1 MSRRNY
7 WIIRKKIMPQH
18 TDHAGVLWHGYY
30 LNWLE
35 EARIDALSKVGI
47 KYIDLIKDGYEMP
60 VVSIEIKY
68 KSPILHGEEILIES
82 EFVINESP
90 RIKINSNFIGRNNII
105 TTSSSIDLVLINK
118 ENFSIVRKKP
128 KFFLEALNKLKNGPK
143 EIKVI
148 TNV

>member
-1 MSRRNY
+1 MSRRNH
-7 WIIRKKIMPQH
+7 WIIRKEVMPQH

-90 RIKINSNFIGRNNII
+90 RIKINSNFIGRKNII

-143 EIKVI
+143 
-148 TNV
+148 

>member
-1 MSRRNY
+1 
-7 WIIRKKIMPQH
+7 MPQH

-143 EIKVI
+143 
-148 TNV
+148 

>member
-1 MSRRNY
+1 MSRGNY
-7 WIIRKKIMPQH
+7 WIIRKETLPQH

-143 EIKVI
+143 
-148 TNV
+148 

>member
-1 MSRRNY
+1 MPRRNH
-7 WIIRKKIMPQH
+7 WIIRKEVMPQH

-143 EIKVI
+143 
-148 TNV
+148 

>member
-1 MSRRNY
+1 MSRRNH
-7 WIIRKKIMPQH
+7 WIIRKEVMPQH

-30 LNWLE
+30 INWLE

-128 KFFLEALNKLKNGPK
+128 KFFSEALNKLKNGPK
-143 EIKVI
+143 
-148 TNV
+148 

>member
-1 MSRRNY
+1 
-7 WIIRKKIMPQH
+7 MPQH

-82 EFVINESP
+82 EFLINESP

-128 KFFLEALNKLKNGPK
+128 KFFLEALNKLKNGPQ
-143 EIKVI
+143 
-148 TNV
+148 

>member
-1 MSRRNY
+1 MSRRNH
-7 WIIRKKIMPQH
+7 WIIRKEVMPQH

-35 EARIDALSKVGI
+35 EARIDALFKVGI
-47 KYIDLIKDGYEMP
+47 KYTDLIKDGYEMP

-143 EIKVI
+143 
-148 TNV
+148 

>member
-1 MSRRNY
+1 MPQRNY
-7 WIIRKKIMPQH
+7 WIIRKETMPQH

-143 EIKVI
+143 
-148 TNV
+148 

>member
-1 MSRRNY
+1 MSRRNH
-7 WIIRKKIMPQH
+7 WIIRKEIMPQH

-90 RIKINSNFIGRNNII
+90 RIKINSNFIGINNII

-143 EIKVI
+143 
-148 TNV
+148 

>member
-1 MSRRNY
+1 MSRRNH
-7 WIIRKKIMPQH
+7 WIIRKEVMPQH

-35 EARIDALSKVGI
+35 EARINALSKVGI
-47 KYIDLIKDGYEMP
+47 KYIDLIKDGFEMP

-128 KFFLEALNKLKNGPK
+128 KFFLEALNTLKNGPK
-143 EIKVI
+143 
-148 TNV
+148 

>member
-1 MSRRNY
+1 MSRKNH
-7 WIIRKKIMPQH
+7 WIIRKEVMPQH

-90 RIKINSNFIGRNNII
+90 RIKINSNFIGINNII
-105 TTSSSIDLVLINK
+105 TTSSSIDLVLIKK

-128 KFFLEALNKLKNGPK
+128 KFFLVALNKLKNGPK
-143 EIKVI
+143 
-148 TNV
+148 

>member
-1 MSRRNY
+1 MSRRNH
-7 WIIRKKIMPQH
+7 WIIRKETMPQH

-68 KSPILHGEEILIES
+68 KSPILHGEEILIQS
-82 EFVINESP
+82 EFIINESP
-90 RIKINSNFIGRNNII
+90 RIKINSNFIGRKNII
-105 TTSSSIDLVLINK
+105 KTSSSIDLVLINK

-128 KFFLEALNKLKNGPK
+128 KFFSEALNKLKNGPK
-143 EIKVI
+143 
-148 TNV
+148 

>member
-1 MSRRNY
+1 MSRRNH
-7 WIIRKKIMPQH
+7 WIIRKEVMPHH

-35 EARIDALSKVGI
+35 EARINALSKVGI

-68 KSPILHGEEILIES
+68 KSPILHGEVIFIES
-82 EFVINESP
+82 RFLTNESP

-105 TTSSSIDLVLINK
+105 KTSSSIDLVLINK
-118 ENFSIVRKKP
+118 ENFSIIRKKP

-143 EIKVI
+143 
-148 TNV
+148 

>member
-1 MSRRNY
+1 MSRRNH
-7 WIIRKKIMPQH
+7 WIIRKEVMPQH

-35 EARIDALSKVGI
+35 EARIDALFKVGI

-128 KFFLEALNKLKNGPK
+128 KFFLEALNKLKNGP
-143 EIKVI
+143 
-148 TNV
+148 N

>member
-1 MSRRNY
+1 MSRRNH
-7 WIIRKKIMPQH
+7 WIIRKEVMPQH

-35 EARIDALSKVGI
+35 EARIDALFKVGI

-68 KSPILHGEEILIES
+68 KIPIFHGETILIES
-82 EFVINESP
+82 EFLINEGP
-90 RIKINSNFIGRNNII
+90 RIKIKSNFIGRNNII

-143 EIKVI
+143 
-148 TNV
+148 

>member
-1 MSRRNY
+1 MSKRNH
-7 WIIRKKIMPQH
+7 WIIRKEVMPQH

-35 EARIDALSKVGI
+35 EARIDALFKVGI

-143 EIKVI
+143 
-148 TNV
+148 

>member
-1 MSRRNY
+1 MSRRNH
-7 WIIRKKIMPQH
+7 WIIRKEVMPQH

-128 KFFLEALNKLKNGPK
+128 KFFSEALNKLKNGPK
-143 EIKVI
+143 
-148 TNV
+148 

>member
-1 MSRRNY
+1 MSRSNY
-7 WIIRKKIMPQH
+7 WIIRKETMPQH

-30 LNWLE
+30 FNWLE

-47 KYIDLIKDGYEMP
+47 KYIDLIKEGYEMP
-60 VVSIEIKY
+60 VASIEIKY
-68 KSPILHGEEILIES
+68 KLPIFHGEEILIKS
-82 EFVINESP
+82 EFLINESP

-105 TTSSSIDLVLINK
+105 KTSSSIDLVLINK

-143 EIKVI
+143 
-148 TNV
+148 

>member
-1 MSRRNY
+1 MSRRNH
-7 WIIRKKIMPQH
+7 WIIRKEVMPQH

-35 EARIDALSKVGI
+35 EARIDALFKVGI
-47 KYIDLIKDGYEMP
+47 KYIDLIKDGYEIP

-82 EFVINESP
+82 EFVINKSP

-143 EIKVI
+143 
-148 TNV
+148 

>member
-1 MSRRNY
+1 MSRRNH
-7 WIIRKKIMPQH
+7 WIIRKEVMPQH

-118 ENFSIVRKKP
+118 ENFSIIRKKP

-143 EIKVI
+143 
-148 TNV
+148 

>member
-1 MSRRNY
+1 MSRRNH
-7 WIIRKKIMPQH
+7 WIIRKEVMPQH

-35 EARIDALSKVGI
+35 EARIDALFKVGI

-68 KSPILHGEEILIES
+68 KSPIFHGEEILIES

-90 RIKINSNFIGRNNII
+90 RIKINSNFVGRNNII
-105 TTSSSIDLVLINK
+105 KTSSSIDLVLINK

-143 EIKVI
+143 
-148 TNV
+148 

>member
-1 MSRRNY
+1 MSRRNH
-7 WIIRKKIMPQH
+7 WIIRKEVMPQH

-47 KYIDLIKDGYEMP
+47 KYIDLINDGYEMP

-105 TTSSSIDLVLINK
+105 TTSSSIDMVLINK

-128 KFFLEALNKLKNGPK
+128 KFFIEALNKLKNGPK
-143 EIKVI
+143 
-148 TNV
+148 

>member
-1 MSRRNY
+1 MSRRNC
-7 WIIRKKIMPQH
+7 WIIRKETMPQH

-35 EARIDALSKVGI
+35 EARIDALFKVGI

-143 EIKVI
+143 
-148 TNV
+148 

>member
-7 WIIRKKIMPQH
+7 WIIRKETMPQH

-35 EARIDALSKVGI
+35 EARIDALFKVGI

-143 EIKVI
+143 
-148 TNV
+148 

>member
-1 MSRRNY
+1 MNSRNY
-7 WIIRKKIMPQH
+7 WVIRKETLPQH

-30 LNWLE
+30 FNWLE
-35 EARIDALSKVGI
+35 EARIDALSKVGL
-47 KYIDLIKDGYEMP
+47 KYIDLIKYGYEMP
-60 VVSIEIKY
+60 VVSVEIKY

-82 EFVINESP
+82 EFIVNESP

-143 EIKVI
+143 
-148 TNV
+148 

>member
-1 MSRRNY
+1 MSRRNH
-7 WIIRKKIMPQH
+7 WIIRKEVMPQH

-47 KYIDLIKDGYEMP
+47 KYIDLINDGYEMP

-105 TTSSSIDLVLINK
+105 TTSSSIDIVLINK

-143 EIKVI
+143 
-148 TNV
+148 